1 MKSTHGTLT
10 LKSPIGPLTLIA
22 RAEGL
27 THVFF
32 PGHEGPLPAGDDSPA
47 AAAVLAR
54 AAEQLGEYFA
64 GRRQRFDLP
73 LAPTGTD
80 FQRSVWLG
88 LREIPYGATL
98 SYGELARRVGR
109 PQAVRA
115 VGAANGANPL
125 PVIVPCHR
133 VIGANGRLTG
143 FGGGLPAKMA
153 LLELEGRAFV
163 GDRVLPA
170 EP

>member
-32 PGHEGPLPAGDDSPA
+32 PGHEGPFPAGDDSPA

-125 PVIVPCHR
+125 PLDAAAGSPLRFYRAGSIMPR
-133 VIGANGRLTG
+133 ALDIRTDMDRRL
-143 FGGGLPAKMA
+143 
-153 LLELEGRAFV
+153 RASSH
-163 GDRVLPA
+163 
-170 EP
+170 

>member
-10 LKSPIGPLTLIA
+10 VKSPIGPLTLIA
-22 RAEGL
+22 RTEGL

-32 PGHEGPLPAGDDSPA
+32 PGHEGPLPTGDDSPA
-47 AAAVLAR
+47 AAAALAR
-54 AAEQLGEYFA
+54 AAEQLAEYFA
-64 GRRQRFDLP
+64 GRRRRFDLP
-73 LAPTGTD
+73 LAPAGTD
-80 FQRSVWLG
+80 FQRSVWQG
-88 LREIPYGATL
+88 LREIPYGTTL

-109 PQAVRA
+109 PRAVRA

-153 LLELEGRAFV
+153 LLELEGREFT

-170 EP
+170 LR